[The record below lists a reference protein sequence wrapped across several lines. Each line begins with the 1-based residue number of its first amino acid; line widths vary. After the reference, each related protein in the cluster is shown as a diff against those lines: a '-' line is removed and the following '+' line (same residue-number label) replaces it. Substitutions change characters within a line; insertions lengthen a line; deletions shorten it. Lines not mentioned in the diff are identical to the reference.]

1 MYAKGLGGSDRT
13 TRPLSYRAR
22 EQGSEARSREGE
34 CVPLW
39 SHLPTGPTAQ
49 ARDQEVAVKGK
60 DGTAKDGK
68 LPAAGTERGA
78 EATQGAG
85 GGPRSSSPEGTP
97 SSQGLI
103 C

>member
-1 MYAKGLGGSDRT
+1 MSHSGSTCLRAP
-13 TRPLSYRAR
+13 RPK
-22 EQGSEARSREGE
+22 
-34 CVPLW
+34 
-39 SHLPTGPTAQ
+39 

-60 DGTAKDGK
+60 DGTAEDGK
-68 LPAAGTERGA
+68 LLAAGTERGA
-78 EATQGAG
+78 EVTQGAG